1 MKVIYPMYSESLA
14 ELILHY
20 FLRTTVNSSFLFA
33 KTKDHKC

>member
-20 FLRTTVNSSFLFA
+20 FLRTSEFQFLNRQDI
-33 KTKDHKC
+33 KS